1 MEMKYEMVESVDSA
15 YVIMTQQQIFSQ
27 TYPIS
32 VCLVKQVCCFCLYRV
47 VVGGDEPVTELLLQ
61 RGTTSSQK
69 HIKV

>member
-1 MEMKYEMVESVDSA
+1 MIE
-15 YVIMTQQQIFSQ
+15 IQQQIFSQ

-32 VCLVKQVCCFCLYRV
+32 VCLVNQMCCFCLYRV

-61 RGTTSSQK
+61 KGTTSSQK